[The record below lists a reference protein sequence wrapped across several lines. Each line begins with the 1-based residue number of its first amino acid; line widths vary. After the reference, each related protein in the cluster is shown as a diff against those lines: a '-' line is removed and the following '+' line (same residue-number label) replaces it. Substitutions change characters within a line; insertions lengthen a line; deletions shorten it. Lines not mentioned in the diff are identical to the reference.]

1 MVPPVPMQRTSMLA
15 STTPAPSSPG
25 PNVAD
30 IVTKFNQ
37 NLKLIKTSS
46 VISTTSTSS
55 HSTTTTT
62 GCTDTGGGIIP
73 APVEESQINAMLP
86 PPASSSVST
95 SSKDSSLY
103 SQTLP
108 HKTKSQNSGLAKL
121 EKIYQ
126 TIYSGTLR
134 RNKSQRKEKPENLP
148 MVKLEPTAAVTDDAI
163 VVVKKRDKSLLKYRH
178 SCSNQDEAVYVAAK
192 KFGAKKRKER
202 NRRQYHS
209 MNEQIEVLADQVI
222 EDDPLVSPELF
233 LSAKFSWAWDYTFS
247 SLRFRKGSD

>member
-1 MVPPVPMQRTSMLA
+1 MLA
-15 STTPAPSSPG
+15 STTATASSPG

-62 GCTDTGGGIIP
+62 GCTDTGGGIVP
-73 APVEESQINAMLP
+73 APVEDSQINAMLP

-95 SSKDSSLY
+95 SSKDSSHY

-148 MVKLEPTAAVTDDAI
+148 MAKLEPVATAVTDDAI

-209 MNEQIEVLADQVI
+209 MNEQIEVLADQV
-222 EDDPLVSPELF
+222 LLQ
-233 LSAKFSWAWDYTFS
+233 
-247 SLRFRKGSD
+247 

>member
-1 MVPPVPMQRTSMLA
+1 MMVPPVPMQRTSMLA
-15 STTPAPSSPG
+15 TTHAEPNINATPS

-37 NLKLIKTSS
+37 NPKLKLIKSAS

-55 HSTTTTT
+55 HCTSTSTEAATAREGVSEGLPEMATA
-62 GCTDTGGGIIP
+62 D
-73 APVEESQINAMLP
+73 SQIHAMLP
-86 PPASSSVST
+86 PTQVSSSIST
-95 SSKDSSLY
+95 SSKDSSHY

-134 RNKSQRKEKPENLP
+134 RNKSQKKEKPEYLATESKGEVAP
-148 MVKLEPTAAVTDDAI
+148 AQEPVA
-163 VVVKKRDKSLLKYRH
+163 VKKRDKAALKYRH
-178 SCSNQDEAVYVAAK
+178 SCSNQDEAIYVAAK

-209 MNEQIEVLADQVI
+209 MNETIEVLADQVV
-222 EDDPLVSPELF
+222 EDDALVSHRTSYF
-233 LSAKFSWAWDYTFS
+233 
-247 SLRFRKGSD
+247 